1 MIRSYIENITYG
13 NKGIVHI
20 TGTLAYV
27 LASLADMRG
36 PEPHASD
43 FNPGSVTFV
52 GMWSNVFIMVRSWLM
67 KRGVEPA
74 SPHALSRRDMLY
86 SLTHFSAFRKAL
98 IRSYFSI

>member
-1 MIRSYIENITYG
+1 VGWVHYDIRWTRRACLVFQYGVGDFRWEAGADNMLRSFIENIAYG

-43 FNPGSVTFV
+43 FSV
-52 GMWSNVFIMVRSWLM
+52 
-67 KRGVEPA
+67 
-74 SPHALSRRDMLY
+74 LY
-86 SLTHFSAFRKAL
+86 KPF
-98 IRSYFSI
+98 

>member
-1 MIRSYIENITYG
+1 MHTQEHIE
-13 NKGIVHI
+13 
-20 TGTLAYV
+20 
-27 LASLADMRG
+27 ASSVVRR
-36 PEPHASD
+36 HASY
-43 FNPGSVTFV
+43 FNTGFVTFV
-52 GMWSNVFIMVRSWLM
+52 GMRSNVFIMVRSWLM

>member
-1 MIRSYIENITYG
+1 MLDMLDHGKSEEAQQL
-13 NKGIVHI
+13 VE
-20 TGTLAYV
+20 
-27 LASLADMRG
+27 ASG
-36 PEPHASD
+36 PSGSSFRRHASY
-43 FNPGSVTFV
+43 FNTGFVTFV